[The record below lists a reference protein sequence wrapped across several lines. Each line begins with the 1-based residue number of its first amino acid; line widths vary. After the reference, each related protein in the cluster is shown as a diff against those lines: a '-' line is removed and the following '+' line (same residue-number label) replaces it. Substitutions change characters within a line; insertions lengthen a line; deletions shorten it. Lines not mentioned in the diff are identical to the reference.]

1 METLGDRIK
10 NIRGMTSQAQFASGL
25 GITQTKLSRY
35 ERNTTPPE
43 IDFLVRLSRQYA
55 VSLDWLLT
63 GNKSSPSPQPND
75 VADAF
80 ATGEVKSQS
89 ILDSQYVTTL
99 ATLES
104 ELAAERIERRE
115 LAAENRQLH
124 KENAALLREIVEL
137 REKIA
142 RLEER
147 KNRLAVATDQPVQS
161 SGVA

>member
-10 NIRGMTSQAQFASGL
+10 IIRGETSQTQFSSSL

-55 VSLDWLLT
+55 VSLDWLLL
-63 GNKSSPSPQPND
+63 GNGCSESSRPSD
-75 VADAF
+75 GDDANMQ
-80 ATGEVKSQS
+80 T
-89 ILDSQYVTTL
+89 
-99 ATLES
+99 
-104 ELAAERIERRE
+104 ELAAERAERRE
-115 LAAENRQLH
+115 LTAENRKLYRE
-124 KENAALLREIVEL
+124 KEVLYKEREALLREIGEL

-147 KNRLAVATDQPVQS
+147 KCRIAVTANMAAQD
-161 SGVA
+161 SGAA

>member
-10 NIRGMTSQAQFASGL
+10 IIRGETSQTQFSSSL

-55 VSLDWLLT
+55 VSLDWLLL
-63 GNKSSPSPQPND
+63 GNGCSEPSRLSD
-75 VADAF
+75 GDDANIQ
-80 ATGEVKSQS
+80 T
-89 ILDSQYVTTL
+89 
-99 ATLES
+99 
-104 ELAAERIERRE
+104 ELAAERAERRE
-115 LAAENRQLH
+115 LTAENRKLYRE
-124 KENAALLREIVEL
+124 KEVLYKEREALLREIGEL

-147 KNRLAVATDQPVQS
+147 KCRIAVTANMAAQD
-161 SGVA
+161 SGAA

>member
-10 NIRGMTSQAQFASGL
+10 IIRGETSQTQFSSSL

-55 VSLDWLLT
+55 VSLDWLLL
-63 GNKSSPSPQPND
+63 GNGCTESSRPSD
-75 VADAF
+75 GDDANI
-80 ATGEVKSQS
+80 Q
-89 ILDSQYVTTL
+89 
-99 ATLES
+99 S
-104 ELAAERIERRE
+104 ELATERTERRE
-115 LAAENRQLH
+115 LAAENRKLYRE
-124 KENAALLREIVEL
+124 KEALYKEREALLREIGEL
-137 REKIA
+137 REKVA

-147 KNRLAVATDQPVQS
+147 KNRLAVASDQPAQN

>member
-10 NIRGMTSQAQFASGL
+10 IIRGETNQTQFASSL

-55 VSLDWLLT
+55 VSLDWLLL
-63 GNKSSPSPQPND
+63 GNGCTESSRSSD
-75 VADAF
+75 GDDANI
-80 ATGEVKSQS
+80 Q
-89 ILDSQYVTTL
+89 
-99 ATLES
+99 S
-104 ELAAERIERRE
+104 ELAAERTERRE
-115 LAAENRQLH
+115 LAAENRTLYRE
-124 KENAALLREIVEL
+124 KEALYKEREALLREIGEL

-147 KNRLAVATDQPVQS
+147 KSRIAVTANMPAQD
-161 SGVA
+161 SGAA

>member
-10 NIRGMTSQAQFASGL
+10 IIRGETSQTQFSSSL

-55 VSLDWLLT
+55 VSLDWLLL
-63 GNKSSPSPQPND
+63 GNGCSESSRPSD
-75 VADAF
+75 GDDANIQ
-80 ATGEVKSQS
+80 T
-89 ILDSQYVTTL
+89 
-99 ATLES
+99 
-104 ELAAERIERRE
+104 ELAAERAERRE
-115 LAAENRQLH
+115 LTAENRKLYRE
-124 KENAALLREIVEL
+124 KEVLYKEREALLREIGEL

-147 KNRLAVATDQPVQS
+147 KCRIAVTANMAAQD
-161 SGVA
+161 SGAA

>member
-10 NIRGMTSQAQFASGL
+10 IIRGETSQTQFSSSL

-55 VSLDWLLT
+55 VSLDWLLL
-63 GNKSSPSPQPND
+63 GNGCSESSRPSD
-75 VADAF
+75 GDDANIQ
-80 ATGEVKSQS
+80 T
-89 ILDSQYVTTL
+89 
-99 ATLES
+99 
-104 ELAAERIERRE
+104 ELAAERAERRE
-115 LAAENRQLH
+115 LTAENRKLYRE
-124 KENAALLREIVEL
+124 KEVLYKEREALLREIGEL

-147 KNRLAVATDQPVQS
+147 KCRIAVTANMAAED
-161 SGVA
+161 SGAA